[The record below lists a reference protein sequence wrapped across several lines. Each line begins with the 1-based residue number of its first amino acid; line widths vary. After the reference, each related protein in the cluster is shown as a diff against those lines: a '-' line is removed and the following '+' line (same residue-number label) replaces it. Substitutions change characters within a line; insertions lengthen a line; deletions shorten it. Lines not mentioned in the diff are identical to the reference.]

1 MDNKE
6 SEQITGNS
14 IVKHIFKFDDETKT
28 TLTNLIQYTML
39 AIIPIACLQKAS
51 DTMFS
56 DYDESNGTMALLAEI
71 LGQSVLTIVGLFMIH
86 RIITAIPTFS
96 GTAMEDIHL
105 VSIIVV
111 FLLISLHCKDNKM
124 HKKLAAVMNRAFDA
138 WDGKPEK
145 KEQAKAQPKVS
156 ISQPISRG
164 GMPTHQTSR
173 ADYIGTHNNIAP
185 PQQEMASQASSSVAD
200 QQMYAGQ
207 QGAPHVVQE
216 PMAGG
221 SFLGGGFAG
230 VGAPF

>member
-14 IVKHIFKFDDETKT
+14 IVKHIFKFDDETKSN
-28 TLTNLIQYTML
+28 LTNLAQYTLL
-39 AIIPIACLQKAS
+39 AIIPIALLQIIS
-51 DTMFS
+51 DKLVPE
-56 DYDESNGTMALLAEI
+56 YDEERGTMEILAEVSGQII
-71 LGQSVLTIVGLFMIH
+71 LSLLGLFFIH
-86 RIITAIPTFS
+86 RIITCIPTLS
-96 GTAMEDIHL
+96 GNAMSDINL
-105 VSIIVV
+105 FTISVV
-111 FLLISLHCKDNKM
+111 FLSTALRNKETKQKIKLISSRILET
-124 HKKLAAVMNRAFDA
+124 

-185 PQQEMASQASSSVAD
+185 PQQEMASQASSSTPD

-207 QGAPHVVQE
+207 QGAPPVVQE

-221 SFLGGGFAG
+221 SFLSGGFAG
-230 VGAPF
+230 AGAPF

>member
-1 MDNKE
+1 
-6 SEQITGNS
+6 
-14 IVKHIFKFDDETKT
+14 
-28 TLTNLIQYTML
+28 ML
-39 AIIPIACLQKAS
+39 AIIPIALLQIIS
-51 DTMFS
+51 DKLVPE
-56 DYDESNGTMALLAEI
+56 YDEERGTMEILAEVSGQII
-71 LGQSVLTIVGLFMIH
+71 LSLLGLFFIH
-86 RIITAIPTFS
+86 RIITCIPTLS
-96 GTAMEDIHL
+96 GNAMSDINL
-105 VSIIVV
+105 FTISVV
-111 FLLISLHCKDNKM
+111 FLSTALRNKETKQKIKLISSRILET
-124 HKKLAAVMNRAFDA
+124 

-185 PQQEMASQASSSVAD
+185 PQQEMASQASPSVAD

-207 QGAPHVVQE
+207 QGAPNVVQE

-230 VGAPF
+230 AGAPF